1 MVAIRLFSVCEA
13 GESPAKPDW
22 VDQRRHRERI
32 EQAIQKNLA
41 DMVARDHVM
50 VSRGQQHFHITL
62 EELSESRIRYDPNQG
77 SMDAGVPSV
86 PSTEG
91 GDGSRQDRAEA
102 AGGAGNEDGEGGAT
116 EIPVLLEDVSQ
127 VLFDKLVL
135 PDLDPDKLA
144 PGAQGQLDASSLG
157 RFGASWC
164 RRRTLIANLTRNA
177 VEGDPRVGVLKPED
191 LRYYKSAE
199 PSRQRGGA
207 VVMALMDTSGSMG
220 NFEKYLAKSFFFWT
234 TEFLRRHYPEV
245 QVVFVSHDVRARE
258 VDEHAFFHQGA
269 SGGTVSSSAYRLA
282 YQILQ
287 DRYPQD
293 EYNAYA
299 FHFSDGGNLTSD
311 NPVAMETGLRLND
324 RVNLFGYGEIHD
336 TERSPSQLFQA
347 FHRESRRAVL
357 LRSKADVLRALVEFF
372 GDQDYR
378 KDWSLVSAYSL

>member
-50 VSRGQQHFHITL
+50 VSRGQQRFHITL

-77 SMDAGVPSV
+77 SMDTGVPSV

-144 PGAQGQLDASSLG
+144 PGAQGQLDASSFG
-157 RFGASWC
+157 RFGATWC

-199 PSRQRGGA
+199 ASRQRGGA

-311 NPVAMETGLRLND
+311 NPLAMETGLRLND

-357 LRSKADVLRALVEFF
+357 LRSKADVLQALVEFF
-372 GDQDYR
+372 GDVDYR
-378 KDWSLVSAYSL
+378 KDMEPSQRL

>member
-1 MVAIRLFSVCEA
+1 
-13 GESPAKPDW
+13 
-22 VDQRRHRERI
+22 
-32 EQAIQKNLA
+32 
-41 DMVARDHVM
+41 
-50 VSRGQQHFHITL
+50 
-62 EELSESRIRYDPNQG
+62 
-77 SMDAGVPSV
+77 
-86 PSTEG
+86 
-91 GDGSRQDRAEA
+91 
-102 AGGAGNEDGEGGAT
+102 
-116 EIPVLLEDVSQ
+116 
-127 VLFDKLVL
+127 
-135 PDLDPDKLA
+135 
-144 PGAQGQLDASSLG
+144 
-157 RFGASWC
+157 
-164 RRRTLIANLTRNA
+164 
-177 VEGDPRVGVLKPED
+177 
-191 LRYYKSAE
+191 
-199 PSRQRGGA
+199 
-207 VVMALMDTSGSMG
+207 MALMDTSGSMG

-311 NPVAMETGLRLND
+311 NPLAMKTGLRLND

-372 GDQDYR
+372 GDQDCR
-378 KDWSLVSAYSL
+378 KDMEPSQRL